1 MITKF
6 ASYRQV
12 PIRADSAACKGLP
25 SAANAI
31 LDSRVWKRPAQ
42 IAFRPHKPRIA
53 KRDKAARRQESRIN
67 LE

>member
-12 PIRADSAACKGLP
+12 PIRGFCPLAKDFRLP
-25 SAANAI
+25 PTQYLIRAFGNGRRI
-31 LDSRVWKRPAQ
+31 V
-42 IAFRPHKPRIA
+42 AFRPHKPRIA
-53 KRDKAARRQESRIN
+53 KSDKAARRQESRIN